1 MKNDVKLIRYCPWNL
16 NCSHFYAYGRVNE
29 GSGGKPLQE
38 GVWIDCLSVLV
49 TQSVKRSPQADLC
62 VCKRKVQNSEFS
74 RSADYQVILF
84 IEELTNNY

>member
-1 MKNDVKLIRYCPWNL
+1 MR
-16 NCSHFYAYGRVNE
+16 
-29 GSGGKPLQE
+29 GSGGKPPQE

-74 RSADYQVILF
+74 RSADSQVILF